1 MTKSKKQ
8 RQNSVNKDHDKKNM
22 VILGLTVA
30 AVLVFILATM

>member
-8 RQNSVNKDHDKKNM
+8 RLSSVNKDHDKKNII
-22 VILGLTVA
+22 ILVATVA